1 MRIRNFVRCLLTF
14 ALLLGAQAGWASP
27 LETSFFSWEIP
38 DGWTVERDTSGQ
50 WQITAPGL
58 NPMVI
63 VVNAGRLGTT
73 PERYIQGSTAVWQ
86 TQGSVESISPL
97 LTQRETQAW
106 FLVKHH
112 PKPGETPQATV
123 KWVRWR
129 GELLV
134 VANFKTPQASLAAW
148 EPQIQA
154 IGKSL
159 RLKKPVYKEVA
170 LKGEAQQVL
179 DRNRDTEESLQ
190 SLDRAKLDLNVARQ
204 DWEPFFSTEKPAL
217 YQAYID
223 YLEARY
229 DATYVIVAGRE
240 LGMGRDVLESRMQA
254 LSNRRDE
261 LRKEVQGF

>member
-1 MRIRNFVRCLLTF
+1 M
-14 ALLLGAQAGWASP
+14 GWASP

-38 DGWTVERDTSGQ
+38 DGWTVERDASGQ

-63 VVNAGRLGTT
+63 VVNAGRLGTS
-73 PERYIQGSTAVWQ
+73 PELYIQGSTAVWQ
-86 TQGSVESISPL
+86 SQGSVEAIPPL
-97 LTQRETQAW
+97 LTQRQSQAW

-112 PKPGETPQATV
+112 PKPHEKLLTTV

-129 GELLV
+129 GPLLV
-134 VANFKTPQASLAAW
+134 VANFKCPQSDLAAW
-148 EPQIQA
+148 EPTIRE
-154 IGKSL
+154 IGSSL
-159 RLKKPVYKEVA
+159 KLKKPVYKEIA
-170 LKGEAQQVL
+170 LKDEAQEVL
-179 DRNRDTEESLQ
+179 DRNQDTVESLQ

-204 DWEPFFSTEKPAL
+204 DWEPFFTAEKPAL

-229 DATYVIVAGRE
+229 DATYAIVAGRE
-240 LGMGRDVLESRMQA
+240 LGMGRDVVESRMQA

-261 LRKEVQGF
+261 LRKEVHGF